1 MCPVT
6 LVSQLMPLLLVWHHP
21 KGAQALRNRP
31 GGKEGGRGRRHI
43 ATEDLFQG
51 EMEGGRGGQR
61 SDKDHQDQK
70 LVTDHSS
77 ATPNW

>member
-1 MCPVT
+1 M
-6 LVSQLMPLLLVWHHP
+6 SGHP
-21 KGAQALRNRP
+21 RISVDAPIAGLASSKGSTGSEKQARR
-31 GGKEGGRGRRHI
+31 EGGWSGRRHI

-61 SDKDHQDQK
+61 SDKDYQDQK

>member
-31 GGKEGGRGRRHI
+31 GGKEGGRGGDTLQLKIFSRGRWKV
-43 ATEDLFQG
+43 A
-51 EMEGGRGGQR
+51 EGARGQTKTTKIR
-61 SDKDHQDQK
+61 S
-70 LVTDHSS
+70 
-77 ATPNW
+77 W